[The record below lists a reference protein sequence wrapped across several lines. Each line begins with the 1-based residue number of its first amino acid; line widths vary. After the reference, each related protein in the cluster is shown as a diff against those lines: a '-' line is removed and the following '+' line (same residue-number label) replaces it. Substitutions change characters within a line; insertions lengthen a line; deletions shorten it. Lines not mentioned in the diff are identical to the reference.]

1 MAGWWIAANCGLFPP
16 IWALR
21 CVSVP
26 NQHAPSI
33 TCRRTVS
40 GATTRDMRRRE
51 AHHGRRRSNRP
62 RCKRQARSEE
72 PPCRVLVPAVAVSN
86 PVAHPQRM
94 PRSGGVFRSSEAV
107 NVAEPGRNQAPKSA
121 QAHDESAS
129 GASRFGVRSAA
140 YSAGRHAPRP
150 FARCGGA
157 IASGS
162 ADDDRQRLPRPDADR
177 EGGASA
183 VGQSRSASRRRPCSP
198 AVSAASSGVRSTREN

>member
-1 MAGWWIAANCGLFPP
+1 MAGGWIAANCGLFPP

-51 AHHGRRRSNRP
+51 APSWKAALEPTALQASSTLRRTALPGSGP
-62 RCKRQARSEE
+62 GG
-72 PPCRVLVPAVAVSN
+72 AVSN